1 MNLIFNF
8 SSIPL
13 TPAMESVLNKGLN
26 FCPNPSNVNITQLLA
41 DLFRLERKMA
51 WKSYFGD
58 AEVNANSN
66 DENEKFPFPEIHKK
80 TNLPKEYPSEIKTFV
95 NSVKSELIGSE
106 HNKIKPNITKEE
118 LEALEELIKL
128 KKDGKIV
135 IQPGDKNCGICILD
149 RKDYI
154 KKYFCF

>member
-26 FCPNPSNVNITQLLA
+26 FCPNPSKV
-41 DLFRLERKMA
+41 K
-51 WKSYFGD
+51 
-58 AEVNANSN
+58 
-66 DENEKFPFPEIHKK
+66 
-80 TNLPKEYPSEIKTFV
+80 IKTFV

-106 HNKIKPNITKEE
+106 LNKIKPNITKEE

-128 KKDGKIV
+128 QKDGKIV

-154 KKYFCF
+154 YEAN